1 MDSSK
6 SIREYIESF
15 VSEHANLSS
24 IPFQRKI
31 LKTNL
36 SLAGVSLPT
45 LRKLSKNLLATF
57 GREEILSSLDLS
69 SLDEQIV
76 FELVVNGCPYDEFV
90 SRMHQLLE
98 LADSWVITDTVSYD
112 FFKTSPSACV
122 SFCEAFL
129 STDAMLKQRQAF
141 IFMLKYLVPEFSS
154 FIVEK
159 IKLFGSSQEHLLQM
173 AIAWTMQVLFLED
186 KDSVLRLLNDSDV
199 CFGIKIK
206 AIQKLIDSRKVSS
219 EDKDSLRELRSALR
233 NNTQT
238 VGFQEVQIQRGQ
250 E

>member
-1 MDSSK
+1 MPFCYPCLVNSNRCVRT
-6 SIREYIESF
+6 SIETF
-15 VSEHANLSS
+15 LKNHANPSL

-36 SLAGVSLPT
+36 SLAGVSLAT

-57 GREEILSSLDLS
+57 GREEIISSLDLS

-76 FELVVNGCPYDEFV
+76 FELVLNGCPYDEFV
-90 SRMHQLLE
+90 SRMHQILE

-122 SFCEAFL
+122 SFCETFL
-129 STDAMLKQRQAF
+129 SADVMLKQRQAF

-159 IKLFGSSQEHLLQM
+159 IKLFGSSKEHLLQM
-173 AIAWTMQVLFLED
+173 AIAWTMQVLFVED
-186 KDSVLRLLNDSDV
+186 KASVLGLLNDSDV

-233 NNTQT
+233 KNLN
-238 VGFQEVQIQRGQ
+238 FPI
-250 E
+250 